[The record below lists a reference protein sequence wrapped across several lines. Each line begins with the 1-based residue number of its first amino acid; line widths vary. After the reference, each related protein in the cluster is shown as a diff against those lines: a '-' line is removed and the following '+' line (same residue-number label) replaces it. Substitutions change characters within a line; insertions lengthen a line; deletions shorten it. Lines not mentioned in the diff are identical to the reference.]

1 MLHCFDFRVMPTINE
16 IIFNT
21 IYIFLSFSVIEA
33 KDNIIFIIVDDL
45 RPALGCYGDTMAHT
59 PNIDALAKSS
69 IYFNNAYVQVG
80 KCEVPAEYPAH
91 TAT

>member
-1 MLHCFDFRVMPTINE
+1 MPTINE

-21 IYIFLSFSVIEA
+21 IYIFLLFSVIEA

-45 RPALGCYGDTMAHT
+45 RPSLGCYGDTMAYT
-59 PNIDALAKSS
+59 PNIDVLAKSS

-80 KCEVPAEYPAH
+80 KCEVQAEYHTH

>member
-1 MLHCFDFRVMPTINE
+1 MSAINE

-21 IYIFLSFSVIEA
+21 YIFLSFSVIEA
-33 KDNIIFIIVDDL
+33 KDNVMFIIVDDL

-69 IYFNNAYVQVG
+69 IYFNNAYVQVRRR
-80 KCEVPAEYPAH
+80 EVQA
-91 TAT
+91 

>member
-1 MLHCFDFRVMPTINE
+1 MSTTNE

-21 IYIFLSFSVIEA
+21 FYIFVSFSLIEA
-33 KDNIIFIIVDDL
+33 KYNIMFIIVDDL

-69 IYFNNAYVQVG
+69 IYFNNAYVQVR
-80 KCEVPAEYPAH
+80 KLVVPAEYPAH
-91 TAT
+91 IAIEIQHCIMLY